1 MNTPVGKHDN
11 YSLLRELTA
20 YEYANRYHTMLRFSN
35 LEDVT
40 RDDIFASI
48 LGDLL
53 EDLDSAYEDKWILNP
68 DDYFDE
74 SVDIQNTVKQ
84 EQLNKNSEFVWNTL
98 LNASSN
104 RAKDKMNKELE
115 EISADKEN
123 ERIAAALMKSIG
135 SKKYAEM
142 SEQDRQAKILAMK
155 RAERKLSKSSTAQ
168 KVLSDFDGDQVAYK
182 AHLEEQR
189 KAQKQAIEAKILAL
203 NKKQDSAEKTEE
215 LENLKILKRSLRKV
229 FIRFFFSVETSSS
242 AKFLSK

>member
-1 MNTPVGKHDN
+1 M
-11 YSLLRELTA
+11 LRELTA

-53 EDLDSAYEDKWILNP
+53 EDLDSAFEDKWILNP

-123 ERIAAALMKSIG
+123 ERMAAALMKSIG
-135 SKKYAEM
+135 SKRYAEM

-203 NKKQDSAEKTEE
+203 NKKQDSAEKSEE
-215 LENLKILKRSLRKV
+215 LENLKILKRSLRNV
-229 FIRFFFSVETSSS
+229 FILQFF
-242 AKFLSK
+242 L

>member
-53 EDLDSAYEDKWILNP
+53 EDLDSAFEDKWILNP

-84 EQLNKNSEFVWNTL
+84 EQSNKNSEFVWNTL
-98 LNASSN
+98 LNAGSN
-104 RAKDKMNKELE
+104 RAKDKMQKELE
-115 EISADKEN
+115 EITADKEN

-135 SKKYAEM
+135 SKKYADM
-142 SEQDRQAKILAMK
+142 SEQERQAKILAMK
-155 RAERKLSKSSTAQ
+155 RAERKLSKTSSAQ
-168 KVLSDFDGDQVAYK
+168 KVLADFDGDQAAYK
-182 AHLEEQR
+182 THLEEQR
-189 KAQKQAIEAKILAL
+189 KAQKQAIEAKIIAL
-203 NKKQDSAEKTEE
+203 NQKQDSAEKTEE
-215 LENLKILKRSLRKV
+215 LESLQILKRSLRKV
-229 FIRFFFSVETSSS
+229 FQNIVFIALNFDI
-242 AKFLSK
+242 

>member
-1 MNTPVGKHDN
+1 
-11 YSLLRELTA
+11 
-20 YEYANRYHTMLRFSN
+20 MLRFSN

-53 EDLDSAYEDKWILNP
+53 EDLDSAFEDKWILNP

-123 ERIAAALMKSIG
+123 ERMAAALMKSIG
-135 SKKYAEM
+135 SKRYAEM

-203 NKKQDSAEKTEE
+203 NKKQDSAEKSEE
-215 LENLKILKRSLRKV
+215 LENLKILKRSLRNV
-229 FIRFFFSVETSSS
+229 FILQFF
-242 AKFLSK
+242 L